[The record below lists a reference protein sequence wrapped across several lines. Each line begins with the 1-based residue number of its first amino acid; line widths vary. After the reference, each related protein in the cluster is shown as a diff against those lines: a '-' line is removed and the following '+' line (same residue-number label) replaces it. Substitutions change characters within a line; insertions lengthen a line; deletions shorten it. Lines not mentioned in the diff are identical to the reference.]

1 MPKVQLLIKR
11 LLYNSKSYER
21 AKSILKSAYGNPSEL
36 ANALIQNILN
46 LPVIVGFNPVKIQD
60 FYVKIIT
67 RIQSIDTIGKLKE
80 IIMYV
85 RSTLDKLPD
94 IRVDLVRLYN
104 DWQEWKFGQFAEALR
119 QWTKRNPI
127 SYERKP
133 LDNSKR

>member
-1 MPKVQLLIKR
+1 M
-11 LLYNSKSYER
+11 
-21 AKSILKSAYGNPSEL
+21 
-36 ANALIQNILN
+36 
-46 LPVIVGFNPVKIQD
+46 
-60 FYVKIIT
+60 KIIT

-94 IRVDLVRLYN
+94 IQVDLVRLYN
-104 DWQEWKFGQFAEALR
+104 DWQEWKFAQFAEALR